1 MKTTIAIC
9 AGLSLACYL
18 YFGTFSLHNIYA
30 EKKVKPAKPSTSVL
44 VKCKD
49 GSEYLDSLSSAKD
62 FKCSWKEL
70 QFNFK

>member
-1 MKTTIAIC
+1 MKTAAAIGI
-9 AGLSLACYL
+9 GLFMACYL

-30 EKKVKPAKPSTSVL
+30 EKKVKPAKPSTSML

-49 GSEYLDSLSSAKD
+49 GSEYLDSLTSTKP

-70 QFNFK
+70 QFNF